1 MRDSK
6 YSILFMRDDTDVRRF
21 RISPFWLRG
30 YLIAQFMLILVA
42 IGSLYFGITSW
53 HDNYTLSSEKQDL
66 DKRLEDAELRL
77 STLGNM
83 EKILEAYDKKEL
95 QTLLTQ
101 TPGDITNPPQTAVDL
116 AAIFTPVD
124 DGLVVVDEIKA
135 TFSGSKLTVN
145 FKLENPKS
153 ATTIAG
159 RVALSLVATDG
170 IVHPLEGKASD
181 LSFQIQ
187 KRKFVRA
194 TVGLPEN
201 LSRSKAFGLRISITN
216 SDGKVIF
223 GETYPFYNIAP

>member
-30 YLIAQFMLILVA
+30 YIIAQVVLVLVTV
-42 IGSLYFGITSW
+42 GSLYFGIISW
-53 HDNYTLSSEKQDL
+53 YDNYTLSSEKQEL

-95 QTLLTQ
+95 QTLLAQ
-101 TPGDITNPPQTAVDL
+101 TPEDIANQSQTTVDL
-116 AAIFTPVD
+116 SAIFKPVD

-135 TFSGSKLTVN
+135 TFKNSQLTVN
-145 FKLENPKS
+145 FTVGNPKP
-153 ATTIAG
+153 ATTITG
-159 RVALSLVATDG
+159 RASLTLIATNG
-170 IVHPLEGKASD
+170 TIHPLKAKTSD

-187 KRKFVRA
+187 RRKFVRA
-194 TVGLPEN
+194 TMGLPEN
-201 LSRSKAFGLRISITN
+201 LSQSKAFGLRISITN
-216 SDGKVIF
+216 SEGKVIF
-223 GETYPFYNIAP
+223 GKTYPLYNIIP